1 MVENANGIRY
11 EYESNLES
19 GSEQNRAD
27 NSGAVILFLHG
38 WGGDLRSFAGAYSEV
53 CGWGMRAVN
62 FAFPS
67 VVPPQWGVYDY
78 AAFVHGFLKAKG
90 IDKPVIVGHSFG
102 GRVGI
107 ILASQGVC
115 SKLVLVDSAGARP
128 KFSLSKK
135 IKIARYKRC
144 VKLGKP
150 LDGFGSI
157 DYNNAGREMRG
168 VFVRIVNTHLDKL
181 LPYIQ
186 CPTLVF
192 WGSRD
197 KDTPPY
203 MARRIAR
210 KVRNCEL
217 VMTDGG
223 HYSYIDCK
231 YKFLR
236 SLKSF
241 VTDDSSGRSSTDKLF
256 AR

>member
-1 MVENANGIRY
+1 MVENTDGTRY
-11 EYESNLES
+11 EYETNLES
-19 GSEQNRAD
+19 GSMQNRAD
-27 NSGAVILFLHG
+27 DSGAVILFLHG
-38 WGGDLRSFAGAYSEV
+38 WGGDLRSFAGIYSEV
-53 CGWGMRAVN
+53 CGWGFKAVN
-62 FAFPS
+62 LSFPP

-78 AAFVHGFLKAKG
+78 AAYVHAFLKLKG
-90 IDKPVIVGHSFG
+90 IRDPVIVGHSFG

-128 KFSLSKK
+128 KFSLAKK
-135 IKIARYKRC
+135 IKIARYKRR

-157 DYNNAGREMRG
+157 DYNNVGKEMRG

-181 LPYIQ
+181 LPYIK

-192 WGSRD
+192 WGERD

-210 KVRNCEL
+210 KVKRCEL

-236 SLKSF
+236 SLRSF
-241 VTDDSSGRSSTDKLF
+241 ISDGADLRS
-256 AR
+256 